1 MRSIQ
6 INFSGGGVLSMKVP
20 FKLPKVKSP
29 LWFSLKVKN
38 LPKQVRELRRLFGGT
53 IEFAHMMG
61 LEVCTTPYYS
71 PESNRMAESFEK
83 TFKRDYVSMHDLPD
97 PKTVMACLHGL
108 KIIIY
113 IIPIRGP

>member
-1 MRSIQ
+1 
-6 INFSGGGVLSMKVP
+6 
-20 FKLPKVKSP
+20 
-29 LWFSLKVKN
+29 
-38 LPKQVRELRRLFGGT
+38 
-53 IEFAHMMG
+53 MMG

-108 KIIIY
+108 KIII
-113 IIPIRGP
+113 